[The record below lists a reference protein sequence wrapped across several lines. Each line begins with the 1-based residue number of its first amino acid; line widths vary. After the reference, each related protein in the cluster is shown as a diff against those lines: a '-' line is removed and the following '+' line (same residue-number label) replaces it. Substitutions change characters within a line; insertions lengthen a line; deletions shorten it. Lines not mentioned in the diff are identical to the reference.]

1 MTVYLVTIPGTLLTE
16 LTPEARTQLVSA
28 LRPADP
34 RGTEL
39 GVAEDLDILSFYSGS
54 SAFSLHV
61 EVEASDTSSAV
72 DKARDL
78 ASSALHGAGLDSGT
92 APLGD
97 PVITGIAGE

>member
-16 LTPEARTQLVSA
+16 LTADARTRLVGA

-54 SAFSLHV
+54 SAFSLHL
-61 EVEASDTSSAV
+61 EVEASDTASAT

-78 ASSALHGAGLDSGT
+78 ASSALRDAGLDAEA